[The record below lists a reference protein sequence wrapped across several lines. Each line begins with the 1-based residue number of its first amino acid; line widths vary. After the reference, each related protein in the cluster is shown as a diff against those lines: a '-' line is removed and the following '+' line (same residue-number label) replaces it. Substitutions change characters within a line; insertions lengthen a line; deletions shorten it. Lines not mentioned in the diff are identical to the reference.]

1 MARLVPLPAVLDA
14 DVLHPPGIRDVL
26 LSVAEQ
32 GLYRPVWTP
41 RILGE
46 MSDSIREAARSRQL
60 PEPDTGHI
68 EAEMRAAFPDAEFA
82 ARGYERREQEMTN
95 HPKDR
100 HVLAAAVVAKA
111 GIIVSEDRRGFARA
125 ACEVHGVR
133 RLSAEAFL
141 LELLRRYPDEFVAAL
156 EAIAARRR
164 RPPNTVPTILD
175 ALAENRP
182 RLSTAARSAYE
193 RRRRP

>member
-1 MARLVPLPAVLDA
+1 VARLVPLPAVLDA

-26 LSVAEQ
+26 LSAAEQ

-82 ARGYERREQEMTN
+82 ARGYERREHEMTN
-95 HPKDR
+95 HPK
-100 HVLAAAVVAKA
+100 LQ
-111 GIIVSEDRRGFARA
+111 
-125 ACEVHGVR
+125 
-133 RLSAEAFL
+133 AFDQTL
-141 LELLRRYPDEFVAAL
+141 LEGLFKKA
-156 EAIAARRR
+156 
-164 RPPNTVPTILD
+164 
-175 ALAENRP
+175 
-182 RLSTAARSAYE
+182 
-193 RRRRP
+193 